1 MLADVCVGELWRPSR
16 VSSILIDGGSSGHT
30 PRQPGWAVLSC
41 RVLWRIETFYLH
53 LSYTITANRSTR
65 AFTCMH
71 VASRIAS
78 SPNLVSCISTMVMV
92 ALKMRPI
99 LDESGSAFVA
109 GWYLNGHSANMAVK
123 ISRYS
128 RDSTSVIF

>member
-1 MLADVCVGELWRPSR
+1 MP
-16 VSSILIDGGSSGHT
+16 
-30 PRQPGWAVLSC
+30 
-41 RVLWRIETFYLH
+41 
-53 LSYTITANRSTR
+53 
-65 AFTCMH
+65 
-71 VASRIAS
+71 VASHIAG
-78 SPNLVSCISTMVMV
+78 SPDLVSRIPTIVMV
-92 ALKMRPI
+92 ALENRPI